1 MNLVLTNKKI
11 MKSIVASLTMA
22 GLALSLAGFVSE
34 TQAGPNPPDNISY
47 QGYLVD
53 GDGNPLGSGSPQ
65 NFEVIFRIYAQ
76 AQGGDP
82 IWAEQQTVTV
92 DNGNFS
98 VILGEGSEVSP
109 VNHGPLNQVFVGA
122 DASDR
127 YISLQLVS
135 AGTEIAPRLRFLS
148 STYAFLASNAVN
160 LVSPG
165 GGAALV
171 INGNSISRVGGDAR
185 GAGAIDFQT
194 ARDTT
199 DLVASGPNSVIVGGH
214 NNKATGVNAVVVGG
228 YFNTASNTEANVS
241 GGSFNTASG
250 EDSSVGGGTSNTAAG
265 INSRVGGGVENQ
277 ANGFT
282 SFVGGGWKNI
292 TGGGESGV
300 VSGFDNQ
307 ALGYKS
313 FIGAGHANRAT
324 ADVATVAGGSFN
336 RSEALASFIGGG
348 DLNVVPDTGSWAN
361 IAGGAQNN
369 AGGQT
374 STISGGFQN
383 NASALEA
390 TIGGGARNL
399 AQGERSTISGG
410 DGNITG
416 GNYSSVGGGISNQ
429 AANTYST
436 IAGGNDNTASAD
448 AAFIG
453 SGTRNNATGAGSVI
467 GGGYENTT
475 SSTDSF
481 VGGGNNNQATGQTS
495 VVSGGHIN
503 VASGLNSTV
512 PGGYANVASG
522 AGSFAA
528 GSRAKAQWDGSFVWA
543 DGQEADLLAPN
554 VNSFTV
560 RASGG
565 VRFYTPFLE
574 ATGPV
579 RIYIDDADQHNSQ
592 HTASSLYNVALSM
605 EREPNFG
612 GSRNV
617 WQHNLGGG
625 HYGNATSGFYSISAN
640 GYEKIYWSHNGTVG
654 SNPSDRRLKKDI
666 ETAEPVLDKV
676 KNLELVKY
684 RYNYQDESQNK
695 LYGMIAQD
703 VQKQFEDIVHEFN
716 GKLSLEYGMLGAI
729 ACEAVKEL
737 AKQKDD
743 ELQSLREENERL
755 KNTLDSVLERLE
767 RLEAAQ

>member
-1 MNLVLTNKKI
+1 MNLVLTNNKI
-11 MKSIVASLTMA
+11 MKSIVAALTLA
-22 GLALSLAGFVSE
+22 GLALSLAGFVSDS
-34 TQAGPNPPDNISY
+34 QAGPNPPDKISY

-53 GDGNPLGSGSPQ
+53 GDGNALGSVSPQ

-82 IWAEQQTVTV
+82 LWAEQQTVTV

-109 VNHGPLNQVFVGA
+109 VNHGPLNLVFVGA

-127 YISLQLVS
+127 YISIELVTV
-135 AGTEIAPRLRFLS
+135 GTEIAPRLRFLS
-148 STYAFLASNAVN
+148 SAYSFLASNAVN

-199 DLVASGPNSVIVGGH
+199 DLVASGANSVIVGGH
-214 NNKATGVNAVVVGG
+214 NNKATGINSVVSGG
-228 YFNTASNTEANVS
+228 YFNTASNTEATVS
-241 GGSFNTASG
+241 GGSLNTASG
-250 EDSSVGGGTSNTAAG
+250 EDSSIGGGTSNVAAG
-265 INSRVGGGVENQ
+265 INSRVGGGLQNQ
-277 ANGFT
+277 ALANT
-282 SFVGGGWKNI
+282 SFVGGG
-292 TGGGESGV
+292 SG
-300 VSGFDNQ
+300 
-307 ALGYKS
+307 
-313 FIGAGHANRAT
+313 NRAE
-324 ADVATVAGGSFN
+324 AINSFV
-336 RSEALASFIGGG
+336 GGG
-348 DLNVVPDTGSWAN
+348 DLNVVPITGSWAN

-374 STISGGFQN
+374 STISGGFLN

-390 TIGGGARNL
+390 TIGGGARNS
-399 AQGERSTISGG
+399 AQGGRSTIAGG
-410 DGNITG
+410 DGNIAG

-429 AANTYST
+429 SANAYST

-448 AAFIG
+448 AAFVG
-453 SGTRNNATGAGSVI
+453 GGTRNNATGGGSMI

-475 SSTDSF
+475 ASTDS
-481 VGGGNNNQATGQTS
+481 VVAGGNNNQATGQTS

-503 VASGLNSTV
+503 VASGLNATV

-522 AGSFAA
+522 AGAFAA
-528 GSRAKAQWDGSFVWA
+528 GSRAKANTNGSFVWA
-543 DGQEADLLAPN
+543 DTQEADYYAN
-554 VNSFTV
+554 GVNSFNV
-560 RASGG
+560 RAAGG
-565 VRFYTPFLE
+565 MHL
-574 ATGPV
+574 ATSYMNIGGPIN
-579 RIYIDDADQHNSQ
+579 IYADDPVYSHNTQ
-592 HTASSLYNVALSM
+592 HTAHADYRVALTMRRTDTSL
-605 EREPNFG
+605 PYDAV
-612 GSRNV
+612 NV
-617 WQHNLGGG
+617 WQHNIGGASISAG
-625 HYGNATSGFYSISAN
+625 GLSGASYGYYSISAN
-640 GYEKIYWSHNGTVG
+640 GYEKVFWSHNGVTG

-666 ETAEPVLDKV
+666 ETAEPVLEKV

-684 RYNYQDESQNK
+684 RYNYQDESQHK
-695 LYGMIAQD
+695 LYGMIAQN
-703 VQKQFEDIVHEFN
+703 VQEQFDEIVHEHN

-737 AKQKDD
+737 AEQKDD